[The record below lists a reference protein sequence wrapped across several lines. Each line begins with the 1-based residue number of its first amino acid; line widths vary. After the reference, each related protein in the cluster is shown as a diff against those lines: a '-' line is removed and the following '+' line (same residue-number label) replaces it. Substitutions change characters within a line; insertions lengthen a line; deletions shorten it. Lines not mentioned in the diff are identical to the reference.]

1 MNKKKAYVDMVVL
14 AAGKG
19 TRMRLGTNKMF
30 QKIKSIPI
38 LYRTLF
44 RLNEL
49 SIIRRIVVVI
59 QEGERSEFDAM
70 IQNYGVLHK
79 IEAVINGGTKRHD
92 SVRKGLSYIH
102 QNPLSEIVMTHDG
115 ARPFFT
121 VQMIKRLAEKSRDK
135 SIVIPVL
142 GVNETVRQKDSHG
155 VTQIID
161 RDRLFLT
168 QTPQALKIDDI
179 LGCFLSENPKKVNF
193 TDEAGYFEHLGL
205 AVSMVDGEKWNIKIT
220 TEEDLKWSEFLLENY
235 QNLRLDPLE

>member
-1 MNKKKAYVDMVVL
+1 MVVL

-19 TRMRLGTNKMF
+19 TRMHSGTNKMF

-38 LYRTLF
+38 LYRTLY

-49 SIIRRIVVVI
+49 SVIRRIVVVI
-59 QEGERSEFDAM
+59 REGERSDFDSM
-70 IQNYGVLHK
+70 IRNYGVLHK
-79 IEAVINGGTKRHD
+79 IEAVINGGTERHD

-115 ARPFFT
+115 ARPFFS

-142 GVNETVRQKDSHG
+142 GVNETVRQKDGHG
-155 VTQIID
+155 VTKIID
-161 RDRLFLT
+161 RDRLFIT

-179 LGCFLSENPKKVNF
+179 VGCFLSENQNKVKF

-235 QNLRLDPLE
+235 QDLRLDPLE